1 MPFCAQTQ
9 QQGRESGQVSD
20 RRRKIRLLN
29 ARDDSHGMF
38 DSQDGVG
45 LSAEHAD
52 DDGTAFRPMLED
64 TLSGADQ
71 AEIIRQ
77 KYPEPY
83 EPGSEKHRACF
94 QGRAQAEL
102 DLHGC
107 HVSEAL
113 VRVDSFIETSTLQ
126 GLDAVR
132 IIVGKGL
139 HSQGAAVLPDAVE
152 EKIVALK
159 RAGRVAT
166 FTWEKKRK
174 RSSGSLLVYLK

>member
-29 ARDDSHGMF
+29 AQDDLHVIF

-52 DDGTAFRPMLED
+52 DGTAFRRMLED
-64 TLSGADQ
+64 TLSGADP

-77 KYPEPY
+77 KYPEPD
-83 EPGSEKHRACF
+83 EPGSEKHRARF
-94 QGRAQAEL
+94 QGRPQAEL

-113 VRVDSFIETSTLQ
+113 VRVDSFIETATVR
-126 GLDAVR
+126 GIDAVR

-174 RSSGSLLVYLK
+174 RSSGSLLIYLK